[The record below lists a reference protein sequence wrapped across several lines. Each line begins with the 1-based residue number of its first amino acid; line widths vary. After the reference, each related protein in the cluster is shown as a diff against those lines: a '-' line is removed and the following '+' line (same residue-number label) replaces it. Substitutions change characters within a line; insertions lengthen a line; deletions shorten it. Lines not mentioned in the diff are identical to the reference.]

1 MEADAEPERFLRQVR
16 DVEAGDGGHEFQ
28 SHEGDL
34 TAVLVVVA
42 LGETAHHHVGI
53 TNRLHLQDKPHPDRC
68 NTSTDNC
75 PNYYRLFLI

>member
-53 TNRLHLQDKPHPDRC
+53 TNRLHLQD
-68 NTSTDNC
+68 T
-75 PNYYRLFLI
+75 